1 MNFPSVE
8 AGPVRGRT
16 PLREL
21 SVFVLVVCGLAWLVF
36 TPVLL
41 NGASPSD
48 PAFALASQL
57 FMFTPAVA
65 ALLVTFLLWRPG
77 NVRRALGLTPLR
89 PVRRVGGYTLL
100 AFAVFVLLPAVS
112 LFAAVVF
119 GVVRLDLEDFSGLRE
134 ELTALAPEVAATMPR
149 DGFPLEAY
157 LVVLGMVMVSFV
169 PTLLMC
175 FGEELGWR
183 GYLLPR
189 LLPLG
194 VWPALLVS
202 GVVHGLWH
210 GPQLLI
216 HSLSGSFGPGDVLT
230 FLASV
235 VLLGVVLGWLRLVS
249 RSVWPAVVG
258 HAANNAFLMVIP
270 ITLMHADGSNDP
282 GLYPG
287 GNGGLIG
294 LAVTALAALVV
305 TLFLRKRVSGAGA

>member
-8 AGPVRGRT
+8 AGPVRGR
-16 PLREL
+16 PPFREL
-21 SVFVLVVCGLAWLVF
+21 SVFVLIVCGLAWLVF

-48 PAFALASQL
+48 PAFVLASQL

-100 AFAVFVLLPAVS
+100 AFAVFVLLPAVT
-112 LFAAVVF
+112 LLTAVVF

-134 ELTALAPEVAATMPR
+134 ELTTLAPEAAATMPR

-157 LVVLGMVMVSFV
+157 LVVLGMVAVSFV

-216 HSLSGSFGPGDVLT
+216 HSLSGSFGLGDVLT
-230 FLASV
+230 FLTSV
-235 VLLGVVLGWLRLVS
+235 VLLGVVLGWLRLAS

-258 HAANNAFLMVIP
+258 HAANNAFVLVIP
-270 ITLMHADGSNDP
+270 ITLMHADGPSGP

-294 LAVTALAALVV
+294 LAVMALAALVI
-305 TLFLRKRVSGAGA
+305 TLLLRKGIAGAT

>member
-8 AGPVRGRT
+8 AGPVRGR
-16 PLREL
+16 PPFREL
-21 SVFVLVVCGLAWLVF
+21 SVFVLIVCGLAWLVF

-41 NGASPSD
+41 NGASPND

-65 ALLVTFLLWRPG
+65 ALLATFFLWRPG

-89 PVRRVGGYTLL
+89 PVRRVGGYTML

-112 LFAAVVF
+112 LLAAVVF
-119 GVVRLDLEDFSGLRE
+119 GVVRLDLKDFSGLRE
-134 ELTALAPEVAATMPR
+134 ELTVLAPEVAATMPR

-157 LVVLGMVMVSFV
+157 LVVLGMVAVSFV

-216 HSLSGSFGPGDVLT
+216 HSLSGSFGLGDVLT

-235 VLLGVVLGWLRLVS
+235 VLLGIVLGWLRLVS

-258 HAANNAFLMVIP
+258 HAANNAFVLVIP
-270 ITLMHADGSNDP
+270 ITLMHADGSSDP

-294 LAVTALAALVV
+294 LAVMALAALGI
-305 TLFLRKRVSGAGA
+305 TLLLRKRIAGAT